1 VSVKSHT
8 YPFIHC
14 AVHDISPNLPVS
26 PNAATPKV
34 RSGTPVGEDES
45 GDYVWD
51 VFYHRPVTL
60 SEWNSVA
67 ARTGTLTGLPVSV
80 LDPDDSGSD
89 SEADD
94 EADEDSNAEEY
105 YKNEYPEDETDS
117 EPEHSD
123 EFHEGSDYDDV
134 IHYTDDGE
142 DF

>member
-1 VSVKSHT
+1 M
-8 YPFIHC
+8 
-14 AVHDISPNLPVS
+14 S

-34 RSGTPVGEDES
+34 RSGTPVGEEES

-67 ARTGTLTGLPVSV
+67 ARTGTLWVLCSFYLSSLLSSCLSTGLPVSV

-94 EADEDSNAEEY
+94 EADEDSN
-105 YKNEYPEDETDS
+105 
-117 EPEHSD
+117 
-123 EFHEGSDYDDV
+123 
-134 IHYTDDGE
+134 GE
-142 DF
+142 